1 MAYSARF
8 DRALALAHELHRDQ
22 LRKGTDVPY
31 IVHLM
36 SVASLVAEYGG
47 SEDQVIAGL
56 LHDAV
61 EDQGGTPTAE
71 RIRAEFGEGVH
82 RIVMGCTDSVTD
94 DPKVKAPWRERK
106 EKYLAHVV
114 GAPADMRL
122 VSAADKVHN
131 ARTILA
137 DVRRGGLE
145 VFTRFKGGREGT
157 LWYYRGLV
165 TNLRKGW
172 SHEIVDELER
182 VVAEMEREVEKRRSD
197 SAAPR

>member
-8 DRALALAHELHRDQ
+8 DRAFALAHELHRNQ

-31 IVHLM
+31 IIHLM
-36 SVASLVAEYGG
+36 SVASLVADYGG

-71 RIRAEFGEGVH
+71 RIRKEFGEVVH
-82 RIVMGCTDSVTD
+82 RIVMGCTDSVSD

-106 EKYLAHVV
+106 EKYLAHLVE
-114 GAPADMRL
+114 APAQMRL
-122 VSAADKVHN
+122 VSAADKIHN
-131 ARTILA
+131 ARAILA
-137 DVRRGGLE
+137 DVHRGGLA
-145 VFTRFKGGREGT
+145 VFTRFKGGLEGT
-157 LWYYRGLV
+157 LWYYRSLV
-165 TNLRKGW
+165 TNMRKGW

-182 VVAEMEREVEKRRSD
+182 VVGEMEREVERRRND
-197 SAAPR
+197 PAVR